1 MHPEA
6 IEQCAYCQS
15 SSPVTYYEIGTES
28 EASITARV
36 PICEDCFSP
45 TGR

>member
-6 IEQCAYCQS
+6 IEQCAYCHAPN
-15 SSPVTYYEIGTES
+15 PVTYYEINDGPD
-28 EASITARV
+28 AVLTARI
-36 PICEDCFSP
+36 PICQECLHQ

>member
-15 SSPVTYYEIGTES
+15 NTPVTYYEIGDHP
-28 EASITARV
+28 EAVISARV
-36 PICEDCFSP
+36 PICDACYTP

>member
-15 SSPVTYYEIGTES
+15 STPVTYYDIGTKSES
-28 EASITARV
+28 AISARV
-36 PICEDCFSP
+36 PICDECFTP